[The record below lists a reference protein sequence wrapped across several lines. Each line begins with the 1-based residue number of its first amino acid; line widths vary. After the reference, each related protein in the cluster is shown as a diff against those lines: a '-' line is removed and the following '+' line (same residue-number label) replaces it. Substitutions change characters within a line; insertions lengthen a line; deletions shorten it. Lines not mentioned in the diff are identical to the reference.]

1 MVHSSKMYALLAYMF
16 ILFVVLTPG
25 VLVNLP
31 PGGSKY
37 VVLATHAVIFTAVWH
52 FTHKALQRATEGFAG
67 KLSSRCNEDEDCNS
81 KNCVNNI
88 CAE

>member
-1 MVHSSKMYALLAYMF
+1 MIAYMF

-37 VVLATHAVIFTAVWH
+37 VILATHAVIFAAVWH
-52 FTHKALQRATEGFAG
+52 FTHKAVRRVTER
-67 KLSSRCNEDEDCNS
+67 L
-81 KNCVNNI
+81 
-88 CAE
+88 